1 MRWQGGEGWGDIP
14 DVDAEADGGRRK
26 MMMID
31 LELATRILM
40 QGGCD
45 RRNEVDEMREYFAT
59 FDGDD
64 KGYVTLEDLR
74 RVRDEVGK
82 AESEMTD
89 AAGGPAGGGVLMLTH
104 YCHRRAARITSSPE
118 IIFNLWLLFC

>member
-1 MRWQGGEGWGDIP
+1 
-14 DVDAEADGGRRK
+14 

-40 QGGCD
+40 RGGYD
-45 RRNEVDEMREYFAT
+45 RRNGVDEMREYFAT
-59 FDGDD
+59 FDGGD

-74 RVRDEVGK
+74 RVRDEVGE

-89 AAGGPAGGGVLMLTH
+89 AAVGPAGGGDGDVVVGDAALGAMIEHFDDDRDGVIDYLEFGNVLG
-104 YCHRRAARITSSPE
+104 P
-118 IIFNLWLLFC
+118 LLFPSPGTP